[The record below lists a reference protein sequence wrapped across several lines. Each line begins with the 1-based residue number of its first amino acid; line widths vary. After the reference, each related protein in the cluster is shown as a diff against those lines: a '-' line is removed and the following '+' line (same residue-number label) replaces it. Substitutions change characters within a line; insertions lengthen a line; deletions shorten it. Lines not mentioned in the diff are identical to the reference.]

1 MIPPSPVTAHHR
13 SSPITAHHRSSPV
26 TAHHHPSPSPPP
38 PQAAL
43 ERACDLEFAN
53 LNRDLT
59 LALDTI
65 LNHKIAIETKI
76 RATEESAMRCLEEVE
91 STEVVV

>member
-1 MIPPSPVTAHHR
+1 MTLP
-13 SSPITAHHRSSPV
+13 PITAHPSPPSLTP
-26 TAHHHPSPSPPP
+26 TAHHPS
-38 PQAAL
+38 QAAL

-76 RATEESAMRCLEEVE
+76 RATEESAMRCLDEVE
-91 STEVVV
+91 STEVV